1 MANDI
6 GVSILNSMGANTFDV
21 NTISKTLAEADVS
34 ARRNILENNETK
46 YNSQLTGYDTL
57 GLAFDGFMS
66 QISTLTDIANFQ
78 KKTVISSDSSVIDAT
93 VTGSPNN
100 GSYQVEVQS
109 LATSHTLASQTEF
122 ASTSS
127 VVGEGTLTFN
137 VGGAVTNIAIDATN
151 NTLSGIQ
158 QAVND
163 AGIGV
168 NATVV
173 NVGTGYKLMFSSAQ
187 SGAGNTI
194 DVSITGDT
202 DGNDTDAAGLSRLA
216 TANMDETV
224 AAQDATVVVNGLTIT
239 NSGNTIDGVIEGI
252 SLNLKSSDIGSTK
265 TIEIQNDTADLSQ
278 AVQDFVDLYNALDE
292 IFNNLGSSE
301 TDEEDETMGSLN
313 GDSVLREV
321 KYQIRNAM
329 IESIPGL
336 TGSVQSLAD
345 IGIKS
350 ELDGTLSLDTS
361 MLNSAIANNPEAVGK
376 LFSASATAT
385 DNQVTYMGS
394 TDETLE
400 GTFNLTVNTAASQA
414 QIAGASIGVGG
425 DITIDGTNNVLK
437 VAVDGNTT
445 LDLQLTQGTYTRA
458 DLAKEMARV
467 INNDSTVAGAGA
479 KVAVEYDDATQTYT
493 MTSNKYG
500 SASSLELVS
509 GSFLTS
515 GVSGLGGTA
524 QTTGTDVQG
533 FLENTDGTL
542 YTFVGQG
549 QDVTI
554 NSILDGSPKGLELK
568 IEGTTTGARG
578 TVEFNRG
585 YADRL
590 GMLFDDMMD
599 EDTGIIGN
607 RMSNVQDRLDDVE
620 EQKVKVDER
629 YDALEL
635 KYRIQFGALQT
646 LLSEM
651 ESTRQSLAAMLTS
664 TNNSDN

>member
-1 MANDI
+1 
-6 GVSILNSMGANTFDV
+6 
-21 NTISKTLAEADVS
+21 
-34 ARRNILENNETK
+34 
-46 YNSQLTGYDTL
+46 
-57 GLAFDGFMS
+57 
-66 QISTLTDIANFQ
+66 
-78 KKTVISSDSSVIDAT
+78 
-93 VTGSPNN
+93 
-100 GSYQVEVQS
+100 
-109 LATSHTLASQTEF
+109 
-122 ASTSS
+122 
-127 VVGEGTLTFN
+127 
-137 VGGAVTNIAIDATN
+137 
-151 NTLSGIQ
+151 
-158 QAVND
+158 
-163 AGIGV
+163 
-168 NATVV
+168 
-173 NVGTGYKLMFSSAQ
+173 
-187 SGAGNTI
+187 
-194 DVSITGDT
+194 
-202 DGNDTDAAGLSRLA
+202 
-216 TANMDETV
+216 
-224 AAQDATVVVNGLTIT
+224 
-239 NSGNTIDGVIEGI
+239 
-252 SLNLKSSDIGSTK
+252 
-265 TIEIQNDTADLSQ
+265 
-278 AVQDFVDLYNALDE
+278 
-292 IFNNLGSSE
+292 
-301 TDEEDETMGSLN
+301 MGSLN

-445 LDLQLTQGTYTRA
+445 LDPQLTQGTYTRA

>member
-1 MANDI
+1 
-6 GVSILNSMGANTFDV
+6 MGANTFDV

-400 GTFNLTVNTAASQA
+400 GTFDLTVNTAASQA

-515 GVSGLGGTA
+515 GVSGLGVTA

>member
-21 NTISKTLAEADVS
+21 STISKTLAEADVS
-34 ARRNILENNETK
+34 ARRTIIENNETK
-46 YNSQLTGYDTL
+46 YNSKLTGYDTL
-57 GLAFDGFMS
+57 EMAFDGFMS
-66 QISTLTDIANFQ
+66 QISTLMDISNFQ
-78 KKTVISSDSSVIDAT
+78 QKTVVSSDPSVLDAT
-93 VTGSPNN
+93 VTGTPNN
-100 GSYQVEVQS
+100 GSYQIEVQS

-127 VVGEGTLTFN
+127 VIGEGTLTFN
-137 VGGAVTNIAIDATN
+137 VGGAVSNIIIDATN

-202 DGNDTDAAGLSRLA
+202 DGNNADAAGLSRLA

-239 NSGNTIDGVIEGI
+239 NSGNTIDGVIEGV

-265 TIEIQNDTADLSQ
+265 TLEIQNDTADLSQ

-292 IFNNLGSSE
+292 IFTNLGSSE
-301 TDEEDETMGSLN
+301 TDEEDETMGSLS
-313 GDSVLREV
+313 GDSALREV
-321 KYQIRNAM
+321 KYRIREAM

-345 IGIKS
+345 IGIRS
-350 ELDGTLSLDTS
+350 ELDGTLSLDTG

-376 LFSASATAT
+376 LFAASATAT

-394 TDETLE
+394 TDQTIE
-400 GTFNLTVNTAASQA
+400 GSYALNINTVASQA
-414 QIAGASIGVGG
+414 QVAGASIGAGG

-437 VAVDGNTT
+437 VAVDGNQT
-445 LDLQLTQGTYTRA
+445 LDLQLTQGTYTRD
-458 DLAKEMARV
+458 DLAKEISRV
-467 INNDSTVAGAGA
+467 INNDSTVAGAGS

-500 SASSLELVS
+500 SASSLELMS

-515 GVSGLGGTA
+515 GVSGLGVTA

-533 FLENTDGTL
+533 YLENEDGTI

-554 NSILDGSPKGLELK
+554 NSILDGSPRGLEFK
-568 IEGTTTGARG
+568 VDGTATGARG
-578 TVEFNRG
+578 TIEFNRG

-590 GMLFDDMMD
+590 GMLFDNMMD
-599 EDTGIIGN
+599 EETGIIGN
-607 RMSNVQDRLDDVE
+607 RMSNFQDRLDDIE
-620 EQKVKVDER
+620 EEKAKVDER
-629 YDALEL
+629 YEALEL
-635 KYRIQFGALQT
+635 KYRIQFGSLQT

-651 ESTRQSLAAMLTS
+651 ESTRQSLAAMLT
-664 TNNSDN
+664 NNNKR

>member
-515 GVSGLGGTA
+515 GVSGLGVTA

>member
-361 MLNSAIANNPEAVGK
+361 MLDSAIANNPEAVGK

-515 GVSGLGGTA
+515 GVSGLGVTA